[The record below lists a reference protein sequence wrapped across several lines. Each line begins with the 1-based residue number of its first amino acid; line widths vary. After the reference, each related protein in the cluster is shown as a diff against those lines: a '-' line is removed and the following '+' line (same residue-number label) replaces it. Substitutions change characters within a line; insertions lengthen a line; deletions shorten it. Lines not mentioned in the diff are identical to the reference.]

1 MRHALSLRIAAAV
14 AVAAVAAVG
23 ASTASAHGAAPGP
36 GKYLSSCPT
45 YSTTQPFL
53 PWADPGD
60 YFIGPG
66 GDFEGSLT
74 GWVAKGSPKIVS
86 GNETYYVDSATDS
99 HSLSMPKG
107 SMVTSPS
114 VCVTLDTPDLRVFL
128 NNTGS
133 SPATMNVN
141 MTYTS
146 NKGKPATVTVAKIT
160 LPGKSGWTLSAPVLF
175 LANIQAILSN
185 NNQTWVTF
193 QFAAN
198 GAFLVDDFY
207 VDPVKHH

>member
-1 MRHALSLRIAAAV
+1 MTMRHALSLRIAAAV

-128 NNTGS
+128 NN
-133 SPATMNVN
+133 
-141 MTYTS
+141 
-146 NKGKPATVTVAKIT
+146 KGKPATVTVAKIT